1 MKAVD
6 VMTTSP
12 VSVSPQNSIRHAI
25 QIMLHRK
32 VSGLPVLDDDGRLVG
47 IITEGDLLRRMELGI
62 AAFVALPSEPPV
74 TDEAEARAYVK
85 SHGWSVADVMT
96 RDPVTVEE
104 SMPIHRIAA
113 MMSEQ
118 RIKRMPVMRGGDLV
132 GIVSRADLLHAVAT
146 VTLDETAPGDIAI
159 RLSVQ
164 AYIAEV
170 HGIKGADLS
179 LTVADGVVHLWGVVS
194 SPSGKEAA
202 RVAAEGVRGV
212 EGVVNHLSIAR
223 IHLAPSVVRP

>member
-1 MKAVD
+1 MD
-6 VMTTSP
+6 VMTASP

-25 QIMLHRK
+25 QIMLDRH

-62 AAFVALPSEPPV
+62 EALVAPPASPAA
-74 TDEAEARAYVK
+74 TDEEEARAYVK

-104 SMPIHRIAA
+104 TMPIHRIAA

-118 RIKRMPVMRGGDLV
+118 RIKRMPVMKGGNLV
-132 GIVSRADLLHAVAT
+132 GIVSRADLLYAVAT
-146 VTLDETAPGDIAI
+146 ATMDETAPGDNAI
-159 RLSVQ
+159 RRSVQ
-164 AYIAEV
+164 VRLHEAEGI
-170 HGIKGADLS
+170 HGTDLS
-179 LTVADGVVHLWGVVS
+179 LTVVGGVVHLWGVVS

-212 EGVVNHLSIAR
+212 AGVLNHLSIAR
-223 IHLAPSVVRP
+223 IDIAPSADGP